1 MGFWLFPAVGGL
13 IGWGTNWLAVRL
25 LFFPVH
31 PWRVPGTPW
40 ALQGVLP
47 RRRAELTQA
56 LAEVVENHLL
66 STGQVVEALLAP
78 SVRAHFTDGV
88 VRAVLARL
96 SRSLPAFVPRI
107 FGDRIVTYAEQAVRQ
122 EVADLLAA
130 EFPAL
135 LTQMAERVDIAAMV
149 RERLDAL
156 SMEEIE
162 HLLLRLV
169 AREFRAIEL
178 LGAILGAVVGLVQA
192 GLVALW
198 DVTV

>member
-1 MGFWLFPAVGGL
+1 
-13 IGWGTNWLAVRL
+13 
-25 LFFPVH
+25 
-31 PWRVPGTPW
+31 
-40 ALQGVLP
+40 
-47 RRRAELTQA
+47 
-56 LAEVVENHLL
+56 
-66 STGQVVEALLAP
+66 
-78 SVRAHFTDGV
+78 
-88 VRAVLARL
+88 
-96 SRSLPAFVPRI
+96 
-107 FGDRIVTYAEQAVRQ
+107 
-122 EVADLLAA
+122 
-130 EFPAL
+130 
-135 LTQMAERVDIAAMV
+135 IAAMV